1 MVAKSMK
8 RVMIV
13 DALNAY
19 FRAFI
24 VNPSLSVHGQPIGG
38 LKGFLGILQKLCRD
52 IKPDSVVVVWDGP
65 GGSRKRRQQN
75 KNYKEGRKPIRVNRP
90 TNLSIEEQQANMAWQ
105 QIRLV
110 EYLNELPVIQFRF
123 DEIEADDVIAYLTRT
138 EQYAGWEKVIV
149 SNDKDFIQL
158 CDDETVLWRPTQKVV
173 HNKNNIVEDFD
184 IHPRNFAVA
193 RAIAGDPSDNL
204 VGVPRA
210 GLKSIAKNFNFL
222 REDKDVTLQEIFT
235 FCENIDSKAKFFS
248 NVLEHQDIVISN
260 YKLMQLYAPA
270 ISLQSQEKVHFAL
283 NNFEFDYNKT
293 EIIRMMNQDGF
304 GVFNWEDLH
313 ATMNKICVDKALRKG

>member
-1 MVAKSMK
+1 MK

-24 VNPSLSVHGQPIGG
+24 VNPSISIHGQPIGG

-52 IKPDSVVVVWDGP
+52 INPDSIVIVWDGP

-90 TNLSIEEQQANMAWQ
+90 NNLTPEQQRENMVWQ
-105 QIRLV
+105 QVRLI

-123 DEIEADDVIAYLTRT
+123 DEIEADDIISYVSRLS
-138 EQYAGWEKVIV
+138 QYDGWQKVIV

-158 CDDETVLWRPTQKVV
+158 CDDETVLLRPTQKVV
-173 HNKNNIVEDFD
+173 HNKLNVVDDFN
-184 IHPRNFAVA
+184 IHPRNFALA
-193 RAIAGDPSDNL
+193 RAIAGDASDNL

-210 GLKSIAKNFNFL
+210 GLKSIAKNLNFL
-222 REDKDVTLQEIFT
+222 REDKDVTLHEVFD
-235 FCENIDSKAKFFS
+235 FCENIDSKAKFFT
-248 NVLEHQDIVISN
+248 NILEHKDIVISN

-270 ISLQSQEKVHFAL
+270 ISLQSQEKVHYAL
-283 NNFEFDYNKT
+283 NNFEHDYNKT
-293 EIIRMMNQDGF
+293 EILRMMNQDGF

-313 ATMNKICVDKALRKG
+313 STMNKICIDKH

>member
-1 MVAKSMK
+1 MK

-24 VNPSLSVHGQPIGG
+24 VNPSISIHGQPIGG
-38 LKGFLGILQKLCRD
+38 LKGFLSILQKLCRD
-52 IKPDSVVVVWDGP
+52 INPDSIVIVWDGP

-90 TNLSIEEQQANMAWQ
+90 NNLTPEEQRENMVWQ
-105 QIRLV
+105 QVRLI

-123 DEIEADDVIAYLTRT
+123 DEIEADDVISYVSRLPHY
-138 EQYAGWEKVIV
+138 EGWQKVIV

-158 CDDETVLWRPTQKVV
+158 CDDETVLFRPTQKVV
-173 HNKNNIVEDFD
+173 HNKMNIVEQFD
-184 IHPRNFAVA
+184 IHPRNFALA
-193 RAIAGDPSDNL
+193 RAIAGDASDNL

-210 GLKSIAKNFNFL
+210 GLKSIAKNLNFL
-222 REDKDVTLQEIFT
+222 REDKDVTLHEVFD
-235 FCENIDSKAKFFS
+235 FCESTDSKAKFFT
-248 NVLEHQDIVISN
+248 NILEHKDIVISN

-270 ISLQSQEKVHFAL
+270 ISLQSQEKVHYAL
-283 NNFEFDYNKT
+283 NNFEHDYNKT
-293 EIIRMMNQDGF
+293 EILRMMNQDGF

-313 ATMNKICVDKALRKG
+313 GTLNKICIDKALREE

>member
-1 MVAKSMK
+1 MK

-24 VNPSLSVHGQPIGG
+24 VNPSISIHGQPIGG
-38 LKGFLGILQKLCRD
+38 LKGFLSILQKLCRD
-52 IKPDSVVVVWDGP
+52 INPDSIVIIWDGP

-90 TNLSIEEQQANMAWQ
+90 NNLTPEEQRENMVWQ
-105 QIRLV
+105 QVRLI
-110 EYLNELPVIQFRF
+110 EYLNALPVIQFRF
-123 DEIEADDVIAYLTRT
+123 DEIEADDVISYVSRLPHY
-138 EQYAGWEKVIV
+138 EGWQKVIV

-158 CDDETVLWRPTQKVV
+158 CDDETVLFRPTQKVV
-173 HNKNNIVEDFD
+173 HNKMNIVEQFD

-193 RAIAGDPSDNL
+193 RAIAGDASDNL

-210 GLKSIAKNFNFL
+210 GLKSIAKNLNFL
-222 REDKDVTLQEIFT
+222 REDKDVTLHEVFD
-235 FCENIDSKAKFFS
+235 FCENTDSKAKFFT
-248 NVLEHQDIVISN
+248 NILEHKDIVISN

-270 ISLQSQEKVHFAL
+270 ISLQSQEKVHYAL
-283 NNFEFDYNKT
+283 NNFEHDYNKT
-293 EIIRMMNQDGF
+293 EILRMMNQDGF

-313 ATMNKICVDKALRKG
+313 GTMNKICIDKALREE

>member
-1 MVAKSMK
+1 MK

-24 VNPSLSVHGQPIGG
+24 VNPSISIHGQPIGG
-38 LKGFLGILQKLCRD
+38 LKGFLSILQKLCRD
-52 IKPDSVVVVWDGP
+52 INPDSIVIVWDGP

-90 TNLSIEEQQANMAWQ
+90 NNLTPEQQRENMVWQ
-105 QIRLV
+105 QVRLI

-123 DEIEADDVIAYLTRT
+123 DEIEADDVISYVSRLPHY
-138 EQYAGWEKVIV
+138 QGWQKVIV

-158 CDDETVLWRPTQKVV
+158 CDDETVLFRPTQKAV
-173 HNKNNIVEDFD
+173 HNKNNVVEQFD

-193 RAIAGDPSDNL
+193 RAIAGDASDNL

-210 GLKSIAKNFNFL
+210 GLKSIAKNLNFL
-222 REDKDVTLQEIFT
+222 REDKDVTLHEVFD
-235 FCENIDSKAKFFS
+235 FCENTDSKAKFFA
-248 NVLEHQDIVISN
+248 NILEHKDIVISN

-270 ISLQSQEKVHFAL
+270 ISLQSQEKVHYAL
-283 NNFEFDYNKT
+283 NNFEHDYNKT
-293 EIIRMMNQDGF
+293 EILRMMNQDGF
-304 GVFNWEDLH
+304 GVFNWEELH
-313 ATMNKICVDKALRKG
+313 GTMNKICIDKALVTE

>member
-1 MVAKSMK
+1 MK

-24 VNPSLSVHGQPIGG
+24 VNPSISIHGQPIGG
-38 LKGFLGILQKLCRD
+38 LKGFLSILQKLCRD
-52 IKPDSVVVVWDGP
+52 INPDSIVIVWDGP

-90 TNLSIEEQQANMAWQ
+90 NNLTPEEQRDNMVWQ
-105 QIRLV
+105 QVRLI

-123 DEIEADDVIAYLTRT
+123 DEIEADDVISYVSRLPHY
-138 EQYAGWEKVIV
+138 EGWQKVIV

-158 CDDETVLWRPTQKVV
+158 CDDETVLLRPTQKVV
-173 HNKNNIVEDFD
+173 HNKMNIVEQFD

-193 RAIAGDPSDNL
+193 RAIAGDASDNL

-210 GLKSIAKNFNFL
+210 GLKSIAKNLNFL
-222 REDKDVTLQEIFT
+222 REDKDVTLHEVFD
-235 FCENIDSKAKFFS
+235 FCENTDSKAKFFT
-248 NVLEHQDIVISN
+248 NILEHKDIVISN

-270 ISLQSQEKVHFAL
+270 ISLQSQEKVHYAL
-283 NNFEFDYNKT
+283 NNFEHDYNKT
-293 EIIRMMNQDGF
+293 EILRMMNQDGF

-313 ATMNKICVDKALRKG
+313 STMNKICIDKALREE

>member
-1 MVAKSMK
+1 MK

-24 VNPSLSVHGQPIGG
+24 VNPSISIHGQPIGG
-38 LKGFLGILQKLCRD
+38 LKGFLSILQKLCRD
-52 IKPDSVVVVWDGP
+52 INPDSIVIVWDGP

-90 TNLSIEEQQANMAWQ
+90 NNLTPEQQRENMVWQ
-105 QIRLV
+105 QVRLI

-123 DEIEADDVIAYLTRT
+123 DEIEADDVISYVSRLPHY
-138 EQYAGWEKVIV
+138 QGWQKVIV

-158 CDDETVLWRPTQKVV
+158 CDDETVLFRPTQKAV
-173 HNKNNIVEDFD
+173 HNKNNVVEQFD

-193 RAIAGDPSDNL
+193 RAIAGDASDNL

-210 GLKSIAKNFNFL
+210 GLKSIAKNLNFL
-222 REDKDVTLQEIFT
+222 REDKDVTLHEVFD
-235 FCENIDSKAKFFS
+235 FCENTESKAKFFA
-248 NVLEHQDIVISN
+248 NILEHKDIVISN

-270 ISLQSQEKVHFAL
+270 ISLQSQEKVHYAL
-283 NNFEFDYNKT
+283 NNFEHDYNKT
-293 EIIRMMNQDGF
+293 EILRMMNQDGF

-313 ATMNKICVDKALRKG
+313 GTMNKICIDKALVTE

>member
-1 MVAKSMK
+1 MK

-24 VNPSLSVHGQPIGG
+24 VNPSISIHGQPIGG
-38 LKGFLGILQKLCRD
+38 LKGFLSILQKLCRD
-52 IKPDSVVVVWDGP
+52 INPDSIVIVWDGP

-90 TNLSIEEQQANMAWQ
+90 NNLTPEQQRENMVWQ
-105 QIRLV
+105 QVRLI

-123 DEIEADDVIAYLTRT
+123 DEIEADDVISYVSRLPHY
-138 EQYAGWEKVIV
+138 EGWQKVIV

-158 CDDETVLWRPTQKVV
+158 CDDETVLFRPTQKVV
-173 HNKNNIVEDFD
+173 HNKMNIVEQFD

-193 RAIAGDPSDNL
+193 RAIAGDASDNL

-210 GLKSIAKNFNFL
+210 GLKSIAKNLNFL
-222 REDKDVTLQEIFT
+222 REDKDVTLHEVFD
-235 FCENIDSKAKFFS
+235 FCENTESKAKFFS
-248 NVLEHQDIVISN
+248 NVLEHKDIVISN

-270 ISLQSQEKVHFAL
+270 ISLQSQEKVHYAL
-283 NNFEFDYNKT
+283 NNFEHDYNKT
-293 EIIRMMNQDGF
+293 EILRMMNQDGF

-313 ATMNKICVDKALRKG
+313 GTMNKICIDKALVTE

>member
-1 MVAKSMK
+1 MK

-24 VNPSLSVHGQPIGG
+24 VNPSISIHGQPIGG
-38 LKGFLGILQKLCRD
+38 LKGFLSILQKLCRD
-52 IKPDSVVVVWDGP
+52 INPDSIVIVWDGP

-90 TNLSIEEQQANMAWQ
+90 NNLTPEEQRENMVWQ
-105 QIRLV
+105 QVRLI

-123 DEIEADDVIAYLTRT
+123 DEIEADDVISYVSRLPHY
-138 EQYAGWEKVIV
+138 QGWQKVIV

-158 CDDETVLWRPTQKVV
+158 CDDETVLFRPTQKAV
-173 HNKNNIVEDFD
+173 HNKNNVVEQFD

-193 RAIAGDPSDNL
+193 RAIAGDASDNL

-210 GLKSIAKNFNFL
+210 GLKSIAKNLNFL
-222 REDKDVTLQEIFT
+222 REDKDVTLHEVFD
-235 FCENIDSKAKFFS
+235 FCENTESKAKFFA
-248 NVLEHQDIVISN
+248 NILEHKDIVISN

-270 ISLQSQEKVHFAL
+270 ISLQSQEKVHYAL
-283 NNFEFDYNKT
+283 NNFEHDYNKT
-293 EIIRMMNQDGF
+293 EILRMMNQDGF

-313 ATMNKICVDKALRKG
+313 GTMNKICIDKALVTE

>member
-1 MVAKSMK
+1 MK

-24 VNPSLSVHGQPIGG
+24 VNPSISIHGQPIGG

-52 IKPDSVVVVWDGP
+52 INPDSIVIVWDGP

-90 TNLSIEEQQANMAWQ
+90 NNLTPEQQRENMVWQ
-105 QIRLV
+105 QVRLI

-123 DEIEADDVIAYLTRT
+123 DEIEADDIISYVSRL
-138 EQYAGWEKVIV
+138 EQYDGWQKVIV

-158 CDDETVLWRPTQKVV
+158 CDDETVLLRPTQKVV
-173 HNKNNIVEDFD
+173 HNKVNVVDDFN

-193 RAIAGDPSDNL
+193 RAIAGDASDNL

-210 GLKSIAKNFNFL
+210 GLKSIAKNLNFL
-222 REDKDVTLQEIFT
+222 REDKDVTLHEVFD
-235 FCENIDSKAKFFS
+235 FCENTDSKAKFFT
-248 NVLEHQDIVISN
+248 NILEHKDIVISN

-270 ISLQSQEKVHFAL
+270 ISLQSQEKVHYAL
-283 NNFEFDYNKT
+283 NNFEHDYNKT
-293 EIIRMMNQDGF
+293 EILRMMNQDGF

-313 ATMNKICVDKALRKG
+313 STMNKICIDKALREE

>member
-1 MVAKSMK
+1 MK

-24 VNPSLSVHGQPIGG
+24 VNPSISIHGQPIGG

-52 IKPDSVVVVWDGP
+52 INPDSIVIVWDGP

-90 TNLSIEEQQANMAWQ
+90 NNLTPEQQRENMVWQ
-105 QIRLV
+105 QVRLI

-123 DEIEADDVIAYLTRT
+123 DEIEADDIISYVSRLQ
-138 EQYAGWEKVIV
+138 QYDGWQKVIV

-158 CDDETVLWRPTQKVV
+158 CDDETVLLRPTQKVV
-173 HNKNNIVEDFD
+173 HNKVNVVDDFN

-193 RAIAGDPSDNL
+193 RAIAGDASDNL

-210 GLKSIAKNFNFL
+210 GLKSIAKNLNFL
-222 REDKDVTLQEIFT
+222 REDKDVTLHEVFD
-235 FCENIDSKAKFFS
+235 FCENTDSKAKFFT
-248 NVLEHQDIVISN
+248 NILEHKDIVISN

-270 ISLQSQEKVHFAL
+270 ISLQSREKVHYAL
-283 NNFEFDYNKT
+283 NNFEHDYNKT
-293 EIIRMMNQDGF
+293 EILRMMNQDGF

-313 ATMNKICVDKALRKG
+313 STMNKICIDKALREE

>member
-1 MVAKSMK
+1 MK

-24 VNPSLSVHGQPIGG
+24 VNPSISIHGQPIGG
-38 LKGFLGILQKLCRD
+38 LKGFLSILQKLCRD
-52 IKPDSVVVVWDGP
+52 INPDSIVIVWDGP

-90 TNLSIEEQQANMAWQ
+90 NNLTPEQQRENMVWQ
-105 QIRLV
+105 QVRLI

-123 DEIEADDVIAYLTRT
+123 DEIEADDVISYVSRLP
-138 EQYAGWEKVIV
+138 QYDGWQKVIV

-158 CDDETVLWRPTQKVV
+158 CDDETVLLRPTQKVV
-173 HNKNNIVEDFD
+173 HNKVNVVDDFN

-193 RAIAGDPSDNL
+193 RAIAGDASDNL

-210 GLKSIAKNFNFL
+210 GLKSIAKNLNFL
-222 REDKDVTLQEIFT
+222 REDKDVTLHEVFD
-235 FCENIDSKAKFFS
+235 FCENTDSKAKFFT
-248 NVLEHQDIVISN
+248 NILEHKDIVISN

-270 ISLQSQEKVHFAL
+270 ISLQSQEKVHYAL
-283 NNFEFDYNKT
+283 NNFEHDYNKT
-293 EIIRMMNQDGF
+293 EILRMMNQDGF

-313 ATMNKICVDKALRKG
+313 GTMNKICIDKALREE

>member
-1 MVAKSMK
+1 MK

-24 VNPSLSVHGQPIGG
+24 VNPSISIHGQPIGG
-38 LKGFLGILQKLCRD
+38 LKGFLSILQKLCRD
-52 IKPDSVVVVWDGP
+52 INPVSIVIVWDGP

-90 TNLSIEEQQANMAWQ
+90 NNLTPEQQRENMVWQ
-105 QIRLV
+105 QVRLI

-123 DEIEADDVIAYLTRT
+123 DEIEADDVISYVSRLPHY
-138 EQYAGWEKVIV
+138 QGWQKVIV

-158 CDDETVLWRPTQKVV
+158 CDDETVLFRPTQKAV
-173 HNKNNIVEDFD
+173 HNKNNVVEQFD

-193 RAIAGDPSDNL
+193 RAIAGDASDNL

-210 GLKSIAKNFNFL
+210 GLKSIAKNLNFL
-222 REDKDVTLQEIFT
+222 REDKDVTLHEVFD
-235 FCENIDSKAKFFS
+235 FCENTESKAKFFA
-248 NVLEHQDIVISN
+248 NILEHKDIVISN

-270 ISLQSQEKVHFAL
+270 ISLQSQEKVHYAL
-283 NNFEFDYNKT
+283 NNFEHDYNKT
-293 EIIRMMNQDGF
+293 EILRMMNQDGF

-313 ATMNKICVDKALRKG
+313 GTMNKICIDKALVTE

>member
-1 MVAKSMK
+1 MK

-24 VNPSLSVHGQPIGG
+24 VNPSISIHGQPIGG
-38 LKGFLGILQKLCRD
+38 LKGFLSILQKLCRD
-52 IKPDSVVVVWDGP
+52 INPDSIVIVWDGP

-90 TNLSIEEQQANMAWQ
+90 NNLTPEQQRENMVWQ
-105 QIRLV
+105 QVRLI
-110 EYLNELPVIQFRF
+110 EYLSELPIIQFRF
-123 DEIEADDVIAYLTRT
+123 DEIEADDVISYVSRLPHY
-138 EQYAGWEKVIV
+138 QGWQKVIV

-158 CDDETVLWRPTQKVV
+158 CDDETVLFRPTQKVV
-173 HNKNNIVEDFD
+173 HNKNNIVEQFD

-193 RAIAGDPSDNL
+193 RAIAGDASDNL

-210 GLKSIAKNFNFL
+210 GLKSIAKNLNFL
-222 REDKDVTLQEIFT
+222 REDKDVTLHEVFD
-235 FCENIDSKAKFFS
+235 FCENTDSKAKFFT
-248 NVLEHQDIVISN
+248 NILEHKDIVISN

-270 ISLQSQEKVHFAL
+270 ISLQSQEKVHYAL
-283 NNFEFDYNKT
+283 NNFEHDYNKT
-293 EIIRMMNQDGF
+293 EILRMMNQDGF

-313 ATMNKICVDKALRKG
+313 GTMNKICIDKALVTE

>member
-1 MVAKSMK
+1 MK

-24 VNPSLSVHGQPIGG
+24 VNPSISIHGQPIGG
-38 LKGFLGILQKLCRD
+38 LKGFLSILQKLCRD
-52 IKPDSVVVVWDGP
+52 INPDSIVIVWDGP

-90 TNLSIEEQQANMAWQ
+90 NNLTPEEQRENMVWQ
-105 QIRLV
+105 QVRLI

-123 DEIEADDVIAYLTRT
+123 DEIEADDVISYVSRLPHY
-138 EQYAGWEKVIV
+138 QGWQKVIV

-158 CDDETVLWRPTQKVV
+158 CDDETVLFRPTQKVV
-173 HNKNNIVEDFD
+173 HNKMNIVEQFD

-193 RAIAGDPSDNL
+193 RAIAGDASDNL

-210 GLKSIAKNFNFL
+210 GLKSIAKNLNFL
-222 REDKDVTLQEIFT
+222 REDKDVTLHEVFD
-235 FCENIDSKAKFFS
+235 FCENTDSKAKFFT
-248 NVLEHQDIVISN
+248 NILEHKDIVISN

-270 ISLQSQEKVHFAL
+270 ISLQSQEKVHYAL
-283 NNFEFDYNKT
+283 NNFEHDYNKT
-293 EIIRMMNQDGF
+293 EILRMMNQDGF

-313 ATMNKICVDKALRKG
+313 GTMNKICIDKALRKE

>member
-1 MVAKSMK
+1 MK

-24 VNPSLSVHGQPIGG
+24 VNPSISIHGQPIGG
-38 LKGFLGILQKLCRD
+38 LKGFLSILQKLCRD
-52 IKPDSVVVVWDGP
+52 INPDSIVIVWDGP

-90 TNLSIEEQQANMAWQ
+90 NNLTPEEQRENMVWQ
-105 QIRLV
+105 QVRLI

-123 DEIEADDVIAYLTRT
+123 DEIEADDVISYVSRLPHY
-138 EQYAGWEKVIV
+138 EGWQKVIV

-158 CDDETVLWRPTQKVV
+158 CDDETVLFRPTQKVV
-173 HNKNNIVEDFD
+173 HNKMNIVEQFD

-193 RAIAGDPSDNL
+193 RAIAGDASDNL

-210 GLKSIAKNFNFL
+210 GLKSIAKNLNFL
-222 REDKDVTLQEIFT
+222 REDKDVTLHEVFD
-235 FCENIDSKAKFFS
+235 FCENTDSKAKFFT
-248 NVLEHQDIVISN
+248 NILEHKDIVISN

-270 ISLQSQEKVHFAL
+270 ISLQSQEKVHYAL
-283 NNFEFDYNKT
+283 NNFEHDYNKT
-293 EIIRMMNQDGF
+293 EILRMMNQDGF

-313 ATMNKICVDKALRKG
+313 GTMNKICIDKALREE

>member
-1 MVAKSMK
+1 
-8 RVMIV
+8 MIV

-24 VNPSLSVHGQPIGG
+24 VNPSISIHGQPIGG

-52 IKPDSVVVVWDGP
+52 INPDSIVIVWDGP

-90 TNLSIEEQQANMAWQ
+90 NNLTPEQQRENMVWQ
-105 QIRLV
+105 QVRLI

-123 DEIEADDVIAYLTRT
+123 DEIEADDIISYVSRLQ
-138 EQYAGWEKVIV
+138 QYDGWQKVIV

-158 CDDETVLWRPTQKVV
+158 CDDETVLLRPTQKVV
-173 HNKNNIVEDFD
+173 HNKVNVVDDFN

-193 RAIAGDPSDNL
+193 RAIAGDASDNL

-210 GLKSIAKNFNFL
+210 GLKSIAKNLNFL
-222 REDKDVTLQEIFT
+222 REDKDVTLHEVFD
-235 FCENIDSKAKFFS
+235 FCENTDSKAKFFT
-248 NVLEHQDIVISN
+248 NILEHKDIVISN

-270 ISLQSQEKVHFAL
+270 ISLQSQEKVHYAL
-283 NNFEFDYNKT
+283 NNFEHDYNKT
-293 EIIRMMNQDGF
+293 EILRMMNQDGF

-313 ATMNKICVDKALRKG
+313 STMNKICIDKALREE

>member
-1 MVAKSMK
+1 MK

-24 VNPSLSVHGQPIGG
+24 VNPSISIHGQPIGG

-52 IKPDSVVVVWDGP
+52 INPDSIVIVWDGP

-90 TNLSIEEQQANMAWQ
+90 NNLTPEQQRENMVWQ
-105 QIRLV
+105 QVRLI

-123 DEIEADDVIAYLTRT
+123 DEIEADDIISYVSRLS
-138 EQYAGWEKVIV
+138 QYDGWQKVIV

-158 CDDETVLWRPTQKVV
+158 CDDETVLLRPTQKIV
-173 HNKNNIVEDFD
+173 HNKLNVVDDFN
-184 IHPRNFAVA
+184 IHPRNFALA
-193 RAIAGDPSDNL
+193 RAIAGDASDNL

-210 GLKSIAKNFNFL
+210 GLKSIAKNLNFL
-222 REDKDVTLQEIFT
+222 REDKDVTLHEVFD
-235 FCENIDSKAKFFS
+235 FCENIDSKAKFFT
-248 NVLEHQDIVISN
+248 NILEHKDIVISN

-270 ISLQSQEKVHFAL
+270 ISLQSQEKVHYAL
-283 NNFEFDYNKT
+283 NNFEHDYNKT
-293 EIIRMMNQDGF
+293 EILRMMNQDGF

-313 ATMNKICVDKALRKG
+313 STMNKICIDKALREE

>member
-1 MVAKSMK
+1 MK

-24 VNPSLSVHGQPIGG
+24 VNPSISIHGQPIGG
-38 LKGFLGILQKLCRD
+38 LKGFLSILQKLCRD
-52 IKPDSVVVVWDGP
+52 INPDSIVIVWDGP

-90 TNLSIEEQQANMAWQ
+90 NNLSPEQQRENMVWQ
-105 QIRLV
+105 QVRLI

-123 DEIEADDVIAYLTRT
+123 DEIEADDVISYVSRLPHY
-138 EQYAGWEKVIV
+138 QGWQKVIV

-158 CDDETVLWRPTQKVV
+158 CDDETVLFRPTQKAV
-173 HNKNNIVEDFD
+173 HNKNNVVEQFD

-193 RAIAGDPSDNL
+193 RAIAGDASDNL

-210 GLKSIAKNFNFL
+210 GLKSIAKNLNFL
-222 REDKDVTLQEIFT
+222 REDKDVTLHEVFD
-235 FCENIDSKAKFFS
+235 FCENTDSKAKFFT
-248 NVLEHQDIVISN
+248 NILEHKDIVISN

-270 ISLQSQEKVHFAL
+270 ISLQSQEKVHYAL
-283 NNFEFDYNKT
+283 NNFEHDYNKT
-293 EIIRMMNQDGF
+293 EILRMMNQDGF

-313 ATMNKICVDKALRKG
+313 GTMNKICIDKALVTE